1 VRVLV
6 VDDHLSN
13 RKLLRLQLEA
23 EGNVVLEAA
32 NGCDALA
39 VLGSA
44 SVDAVISDI
53 LMPVMDGYRL
63 CHEIRKSG
71 SAAAGVPLVLYT
83 ATFNGKADRQ
93 LAATVGADGYLLKP
107 AATPAIL
114 AALGEAQL
122 KARLRS
128 QAPYQRADDTNV
140 LELYNAALVRK
151 LETRNGELQQ
161 ALAEVQTA
169 HEHILELNQNLETRV
184 GQRTAALNSANQD
197 LATLSHSVAH
207 DLRAPLLNMSGFA
220 DLLTEAAGKH
230 LDAECREYLN
240 RIIGGSRHMHE
251 LIDALTEYAR
261 VGTAPMT
268 LGDVDLDEILD
279 AALTPIRHET
289 EERNIQWQLQRLPR
303 SKGDPRLLQQLFTYL
318 IDNAVK
324 YTRAC
329 NPAVIN
335 IGHRHGRADEQVI
348 CVRDNGIGFDM
359 QHASTLFGVFR
370 RLAGTESFEG
380 TGISLASARRIV
392 TRHGG
397 RIWGRAELGRGAT
410 FCFSLLTAEAG

>member
-13 RKLLRLQLEA
+13 RKLLRMQLEA
-23 EGNVVLEAA
+23 EGNAVLEAA

-39 VLGSA
+39 VLGA
-44 SVDAVISDI
+44 DPVDAVISDI

-71 SAAAGVPLVLYT
+71 SAVAGVPLVLYT
-83 ATFNGKADRQ
+83 ATFNAQTDRQ
-93 LAATVGADGYLLKP
+93 LAATVGADCYLLKP

-122 KARLRS
+122 KARHRS
-128 QAPYQRADDTNV
+128 QTPYQKADDANV
-140 LELYNAALVRK
+140 LELYNGALVRK
-151 LETRNGELQQ
+151 LEARNGELQQ

-169 HEHILELNQNLETRV
+169 HEQILELNQNLETRV

-197 LATLSHSVAH
+197 Q
-207 DLRAPLLNMSGFA
+207 
-220 DLLTEAAGKH
+220 
-230 LDAECREYLN
+230 
-240 RIIGGSRHMHE
+240 
-251 LIDALTEYAR
+251 LIDGLAQYTR
-261 VGTAPMT
+261 VGTPPLT
-268 LGDVDLDEILD
+268 LTDVDLDEVLD

-289 EERNIQWQLQRLPR
+289 QQRSIQWQLHHLPR
-303 SKGDPRLLQQLFTYL
+303 AQGDPLLLQQVFGYL

-329 NPAVIN
+329 NPAVID
-335 IGHRHGRADEQVI
+335 IGYRPGRADEQVI
-348 CVRDNGIGFDM
+348 SVRDNGIGFDM
-359 QHASTLFGVFR
+359 EQASPLFGVFR
-370 RLAGTESFEG
+370 RLAGAEPFEG
-380 TGISLASARRIV
+380 TGIGLASARRII

-397 RIWGRAELGRGAT
+397 RIWAQAELGRGAT
-410 FCFSLLTAEAG
+410 FYFSLLAPEAG

>member
-13 RKLLRLQLEA
+13 RKLLRIQLEA

-39 VLGSA
+39 VLGGDP
-44 SVDAVISDI
+44 VDAVISDI

-71 SAAAGVPLVLYT
+71 SAVAGVPLILYT
-83 ATFNGKADRQ
+83 ATFNSQTDRQ
-93 LAATVGADGYLLKP
+93 LAATVGADCYLLKP
-107 AATPAIL
+107 ATTPAIL

-122 KARLRS
+122 KARHRS
-128 QAPYQRADDTNV
+128 QTSYQRTDDFNV
-140 LELYNAALVRK
+140 LELYNSALVRK
-151 LETRNGELQQ
+151 LEARNGELQQ
-161 ALAEVQTA
+161 ALAEVRSA
-169 HEHILELNQNLETRV
+169 HERIQELNQNLETRV
-184 GQRTAALNSANQD
+184 GQRTAALNSENQD

-207 DLRAPLLNMSGFA
+207 DLRAPLLNMTGFA
-220 DLLTEAAGKH
+220 DLLTETAGKH

-240 RIIGGSRHMHE
+240 QIIGGSRRMHQI
-251 LIDALTEYAR
+251 IDALTEYSR
-261 VGTAPMT
+261 VGTAP
-268 LGDVDLDEILD
+268 LSLIDVDLNEILN

-289 EERNIQWQLQRLPR
+289 QDRNIQWQLQRLPHG
-303 SKGDPRLLQQLFTYL
+303 KGDPHLLQQVFSYL

-324 YTRAC
+324 YTRVC
-329 NPAVIN
+329 NPAVID
-335 IGHRHGRADEQVI
+335 IGYRRGRADEQVI

-359 QHASTLFGVFR
+359 QHAGTLFGVFR

-397 RIWGRAELGRGAT
+397 RIWAEAELGRGAT
-410 FCFSLLTAEAG
+410 FCFSLLAPETG

>member
-13 RKLLRLQLEA
+13 RKLLRIQLETA
-23 EGNVVLEAA
+23 GNFVLEAT
-32 NGCDALA
+32 NGCEALA
-39 VLGSA
+39 VLGSDL
-44 SVDAVISDI
+44 VDAVISDI

-71 SAAAGVPLVLYT
+71 SAAAGVPLILYT
-83 ATFNGKADRQ
+83 ATFKTQADRQ

-107 AATPAIL
+107 AATPTIL
-114 AALGEAQL
+114 AALEEAQL
-122 KARLRS
+122 KARHRS
-128 QAPYQRADDTNV
+128 QTPDPRTNDANV

-151 LETRNGELQQ
+151 LEARNGELQQ

-220 DLLTEAAGKH
+220 DLLTETAGKH

-240 RIIGGSRHMHE
+240 RIIGGSRQMHQ

-261 VGTAPMT
+261 VGTAPLT
-268 LGDVDLDEILD
+268 LADVDLDEILD

-289 EERNIQWQLQRLPR
+289 RERNIQWQLQRLPR
-303 SKGDPRLLQQLFTYL
+303 GKGDPHLLQQVFTYL

-335 IGHRHGRADEQVI
+335 IGYRQGRGDEHVI

-359 QHASTLFGVFR
+359 QQATTLFGVFR
-370 RLAGTESFEG
+370 RLAGAESFEG

-397 RIWGRAELGRGAT
+397 RIWARADLGRGAT
-410 FCFSLLTAEAG
+410 FCFSVLTPETG